1 GFVFLASPLSTRLTD
16 RGAAVSLAF
25 DLVQLTLLLF
35 LTGGL
40 TNPFSLLLLVPVA
53 ISASALGL
61 RSTAVIGVMTL
72 SAISLLAV
80 AHFPLPWHEGGIDLP

>member
-80 AHFPLPWHEGGIDLP
+80 AH